1 MKEDF
6 QNLIGRLEN
15 MILTGVFKPR
25 ERLVE
30 LHLSEKLGVSR
41 FWIRDALKVLE
52 TKGLIKVIPYKGA
65 VVCDI
70 DENEIEDIFEVRIE
84 LDVLATRKA
93 AQNVKK
99 ADINVLK
106 RMAEQFEK
114 STKDKDFSH
123 MISSNED
130 FHNYIYELS
139 RNQTLVQM
147 IRQLT
152 TRGHILRYH
161 AWSSP
166 DVLKR
171 IQTEHRLFIKG
182 LKAQDLELLGNLAKR
197 HLSYSKDSYLSHLKA
212 KQANFLNTDGM

>member
-1 MKEDF
+1 
-6 QNLIGRLEN
+6 
-15 MILTGVFKPR
+15 MILTGVLKPR
-25 ERLVE
+25 EHLVE
-30 LHLSEKLGVSR
+30 LHLSKKLGVSR

-65 VVCDI
+65 VVCDL

-93 AQNVKK
+93 AQNVQQE
-99 ADINVLK
+99 DIVVLK
-106 RMAEQFEK
+106 RIADQFEK
-114 STKDKDFSH
+114 STKAKDFSR

-130 FHNYIYELS
+130 FHHYIYELS
-139 RNQTLVQM
+139 RNPTLVQM
-147 IRQLT
+147 IRQLA

-166 DVLKR
+166 DVLNR

-182 LKAQDLELLGNLAKR
+182 LKERDLELLEDLAKR
-197 HLSYSKDSYLSHLKA
+197 HLSYSKNSYLSHLKA
-212 KQANFLNTDGM
+212 KQATYSNTDEI

>member
-1 MKEDF
+1 
-6 QNLIGRLEN
+6 
-15 MILTGVFKPR
+15 MILTGVLKPR
-25 ERLVE
+25 EHLVE
-30 LHLSEKLGVSR
+30 LHLSKKLGVSR

-65 VVCDI
+65 VVCDL

-93 AQNVKK
+93 AQNVQQE
-99 ADINVLK
+99 DIVVLK
-106 RMAEQFEK
+106 RMADQFEK
-114 STKDKDFSH
+114 STKARDFSR

-130 FHNYIYELS
+130 FHHYIYELS
-139 RNQTLVQM
+139 RNPTLVQM
-147 IRQLT
+147 IRQLA

-166 DVLKR
+166 DVLNR

-182 LKAQDLELLGNLAKR
+182 LKEQDLELLGDLAKR
-197 HLSYSKDSYLSHLKA
+197 HLSYSKNSYLSHLKT
-212 KQANFLNTDGM
+212 KQATYSNTDEI

>member
-6 QNLIGRLEN
+6 QNLIVRLEN

-30 LHLSEKLGVSR
+30 LHLSKKLGVSR

-52 TKGLIKVIPYKGA
+52 TKRLIKVSPYKGA

-84 LDVLATRKA
+84 LDVLATHKA
-93 AQNVKK
+93 AQNIKK

-114 STKDKDFSH
+114 STEDKDFSQ

-130 FHNYIYELS
+130 FHHYIYELS

-152 TRGHILRYH
+152 ARGHILRYH

-182 LKAQDLELLGNLAKR
+182 LKAQDLELLEDLAKR
-197 HLSYSKDSYLSHLKA
+197 HLCYSKDSYLSHLKA
-212 KQANFLNTDGM
+212 KQANFSNIDEM

>member
-1 MKEDF
+1 
-6 QNLIGRLEN
+6 
-15 MILTGVFKPR
+15 MILTGVLKPR
-25 ERLVE
+25 EHLVE
-30 LHLSEKLGVSR
+30 LHLSKKLGVSR

-65 VVCDI
+65 VVCDL

-93 AQNVKK
+93 AQNVQQE
-99 ADINVLK
+99 DIVVLK
-106 RMAEQFEK
+106 RIADQFEK
-114 STKDKDFSH
+114 STKAKDFSR

-130 FHNYIYELS
+130 FHHYIYELS
-139 RNQTLVQM
+139 RNPTLVQM
-147 IRQLT
+147 IRQLA

-166 DVLKR
+166 DVLNR

-182 LKAQDLELLGNLAKR
+182 LKERDLELLEDLAKR
-197 HLSYSKDSYLSHLKA
+197 HLSYSKNSYLSHLKA
-212 KQANFLNTDGM
+212 KQATYSNIDEI

>member
-6 QNLIGRLEN
+6 ENLIDRMEN
-15 MILTGVFKPR
+15 MILTGSLKPR

-70 DENEIEDIFEVRIE
+70 NENEIEEIFEIRIE

-93 AQNVKK
+93 AQQFQKS
-99 ADINVLK
+99 DIKVLK

-114 STKDKDFSH
+114 STDDKDISH
-123 MISSNED
+123 MISSNQD

-139 RNQTLVQM
+139 GNQTLVQM

-152 TRGHILRYH
+152 TRGHIIRYH

-171 IQTEHRLFIKG
+171 IQMEHRLFIKG
-182 LKAQDLELLGNLAKR
+182 FVEKDLELLEDLAKR
-197 HLSYSKDSYLSHLKA
+197 HLSYSKESYLSHLKT
-212 KQANFLNTDGM
+212 KQANMSNSNE